1 MSRIVEPTSGSET
14 RLFLI
19 SSYEPLVWMRELQAV
34 SLATL
39 CGPHAPPLPAVLLP
53 PCSPSCVVPTLRPSP
68 IWSPHAPLF
77 SQGFCHTTRR
87 WRPPGPP
94 VPDGPSFRPRRWE
107 NILSRQLCLDPY
119 VSEDPALDEILDLLS
134 DEYAR
139 DILAA
144 ASEKPMSANELA
156 EQCGMSEPTVYR
168 RISSLQEHELV
179 AEQTKIETGGN
190 DYKLYVATLSGFS
203 LELEDGSF
211 ESSLERRSAPEF
223 PGHDE
228 ADTADRFKKMWEN
241 L

>member
-1 MSRIVEPTSGSET
+1 
-14 RLFLI
+14 
-19 SSYEPLVWMRELQAV
+19 
-34 SLATL
+34 
-39 CGPHAPPLPAVLLP
+39 
-53 PCSPSCVVPTLRPSP
+53 
-68 IWSPHAPLF
+68 
-77 SQGFCHTTRR
+77 
-87 WRPPGPP
+87 
-94 VPDGPSFRPRRWE
+94 
-107 NILSRQLCLDPY
+107 LDPY

-211 ESSLERRSAPEF
+211 ESSLERQSAPEF
-223 PGHDE
+223 PGQDE